1 MPLQEIYNENAR
13 QLVVKITCGDI
24 RSEETI
30 EQTFDD
36 LDAAL
41 SLILQKAEAGGSD
54 FLTFLI
60 VEQGAEPAP
69 EEIESILHGY
79 DPWQTFCPEFWD
91 NARSFPRTR
100 DRVRSWVKS
109 LETVLRRTVD
119 RAGELWEH
127 DETQFGEAILTYLAV
142 MDAVF
147 VPAYT
152 NLLRLWDM
160 DHEVHQNA
168 AILAMVERHG
178 FTPEVETLLYVRVA
192 VKPGQT
198 GADIIEELLPRL
210 DRAYGGFTGSD
221 LFKKIVFHQ
230 FAESFLASG
239 TGAAAL
245 DYTIFTYSGEP
256 LKTEEARLLAEL
268 GNLAGREGAGRGT

>member
-13 QLVVKITCGDI
+13 QLVVKITCDDI
-24 RSEETI
+24 GSEEAI
-30 EQTFDD
+30 EQAFDD

-41 SLILQKAEAGGSD
+41 SLILQKSQERGVS
-54 FLTFLI
+54 FFTFLLS
-60 VEQGAEPAP
+60 EQGAEPAP
-69 EEIESILHGY
+69 DEIESVLQGY

-91 NARSFPRTR
+91 NALSFPGTR
-100 DRVRSWVKS
+100 DRVRKWVKS
-109 LETVLRRTVD
+109 LENVLKRSD
-119 RAGELWEH
+119 DGAGDLWEH

-142 MDAVF
+142 MDAEF

-168 AILAMVERHG
+168 AITAMVERHG
-178 FTPEVETLLYVRVA
+178 LTPEVETLLYVRVA

-210 DRAYGGFTGSD
+210 DRAYGGFTGAD

-230 FAESFLASG
+230 YAESFLASG
-239 TGAAAL
+239 NGSASL

-256 LKTEEARLLAEL
+256 LKTEEARLLSEL
-268 GNLAGREGAGRGT
+268 DKLAGGEGAGRGT